1 MLRILLV
8 RLRRWCRCCGWI
20 ATTRL
25 DRFKGYAGHCG
36 DFPTRLYRCISILDE
51 EASLIVLLTS
61 PTPSRSVSNAQ
72 PPQSV
77 YTVTV
82 LVLCMKVQFVLKDGS
97 LRTIIEHVGAAV
109 DIELDIGEHVLA
121 GG

>member
-1 MLRILLV
+1 
-8 RLRRWCRCCGWI
+8 
-20 ATTRL
+20 
-25 DRFKGYAGHCG
+25 
-36 DFPTRLYRCISILDE
+36 
-51 EASLIVLLTS
+51 
-61 PTPSRSVSNAQ
+61 
-72 PPQSV
+72 V